1 MDGHK
6 EIYENI
12 WEMLLSRQPVMIE
25 KAFSSLESDQQKA
38 VMSHLRSMVTEP
50 GWQTDQRVSA
60 QAALDIIA
68 NRKA

>member
-6 EIYENI
+6 ETYENI
-12 WEMLLSRQPVMIE
+12 WEMLLSRQPVMIK
-25 KAFSSLESDQQKA
+25 KAFASLESDQQNA
-38 VMSHLRSMVTEP
+38 VMGHLRSMVTEP
-50 GWQTDQRVSA
+50 GWQADQRVSA